1 MKGISHFTSAI
12 AAATFIP
19 GVVAASSDERSLILL
34 LAGVFGL
41 LPDWLDF
48 KLARYFES
56 AEVVIEPTA
65 LDFNAPAIAE
75 QTAGA
80 LRRAYAENKPVTVQF
95 TSAQFGPDRWR
106 RYSLQFDS
114 ADNAIVIRPGP
125 VINSGGFVVSEMGN
139 PGPVGRVTVWAGQSH
154 GIAPTVEADLPLSPA
169 GPQLRYTYDGEMKVE
184 TMEGLSFEFRRDGEE
199 MEVSFLPWHR
209 RWSHSLVLAGVCGL
223 AGGLLFG
230 QLAGWV
236 VAVAFAT
243 HVLEDQL
250 GHLGSNLWWPFT
262 HRRGAGLKLMH
273 SGDPIP
279 NFVTVFTA
287 CGLVLYNLNR
297 FATPPPY
304 AGNLFLLWAVAVPA
318 LTGLIFYAAGKY
330 KSLPAQAEQQRDALS
345 ETQETEAE

>member
-19 GVVAASSDERSLILL
+19 GVVAASGDERSLILL

-56 AEVVIEPTA
+56 AEVVIEPAA
-65 LDFNAPAIAE
+65 LNFNAQGLAE
-75 QTAGA
+75 QTAEA
-80 LRRAYAENKPVTVQF
+80 IHRAYAENRPITVQF

-106 RYSLQFDS
+106 RYGVQFDS
-114 ADNAIVIRPGP
+114 THNAVVIRPGP
-125 VINSGGFVVSEMGN
+125 LINSGGFAVAEMGD
-139 PGPVGRVTVWAGQSH
+139 PGPVGRATLG
-154 GIAPTVEADLPLSPA
+154 A

-184 TMEGLSFEFRRDGEE
+184 TMEGPSFEFRREGEE
-199 MEVSFLPWHR
+199 VEVSFLPWHR
-209 RWSHSLVLAGVCGL
+209 RWSHSLVLAGVFGL

-262 HRRGAGLKLMH
+262 YRRGAGLKLMR

-279 NFVTVFTA
+279 NFITVLTA

-297 FATPPPY
+297 FTTPPPY

-318 LTGLIFYAAGKY
+318 LTGLIFYTAEKY
-330 KSLPAQAEQQRDALS
+330 KSLPGQTEQQRDALS
-345 ETQETEAE
+345 ETQETEAN